1 MFSASCF
8 FTLAQKY
15 VKNGDVHRLGIL
27 KILMNHYFDS
37 LNPNYLKSNVITIP
51 RKNTYSIFD
60 VKVVLSDVGYSNYTV
75 NERKKFYVITLKN
88 TL

>member
-1 MFSASCF
+1 MFSANRF

-15 VKNGDVHRLGIL
+15 VKNGDVYRIGIL

-37 LNPNYLKSNVITIP
+37 LNPNLSKSNVITIP
-51 RKNTYSIFD
+51 RRNTYSIFD
-60 VKVVLSDVGYSNYTV
+60 VKVVLSDVGYRNYSIT
-75 NERKKFYVITLKN
+75 EKKNVYVITLRN